1 MNNLEKY
8 KNDITNLIKTGEM
21 LRISMQIECDPTV
34 LDDLPKETSE
44 IISKYPKF
52 RSVYQTWYSEALA
65 IIKFLLPDR
74 VNDFKQYYEKPKV
87 RKSLDHGTYTIQDY
101 LQGLINGYVKADAAI
116 PLFEQQFQ
124 ILKSCEKRFESSLF
138 DIRQL
143 LQADIFDSEL
153 ESAKELNKK
162 GFTRGAGAMT
172 GVILEAHFS
181 EICHKHNL
189 KMTKK
194 HPTIN
199 DYNDLLKNENIIAI
213 DIFRHIQLLGDLR
226 NKCDHKKDT
235 DPTKQEIDDL
245 ISGTEKI
252 IKTVF

>member
-1 MNNLEKY
+1 
-8 KNDITNLIKTGEM
+8 
-21 LRISMQIECDPTV
+21 
-34 LDDLPKETSE
+34 
-44 IISKYPKF
+44 
-52 RSVYQTWYSEALA
+52 
-65 IIKFLLPDR
+65 
-74 VNDFKQYYEKPKV
+74 
-87 RKSLDHGTYTIQDY
+87 
-101 LQGLINGYVKADAAI
+101 
-116 PLFEQQFQ
+116 
-124 ILKSCEKRFESSLF
+124 
-138 DIRQL
+138 
-143 LQADIFDSEL
+143 
-153 ESAKELNKK
+153 LNKK
-162 GFTRGAGAMT
+162 GFTRGAGAMA